1 MHRTETIDY
10 GIVLEGELWLMLDD
24 GSETRLGPG
33 DVVVQRGTDH
43 AWENRS
49 EQVVRV
55 VFVLVDGAF
64 TDELRAAIGAPQ
76 LYDQPLD

>member
-1 MHRTETIDY
+1 VEYAR
-10 GIVLEGELWLMLDD
+10 DD

-49 EQVVRV
+49 EHTVRV
-55 VFVLVDGAF
+55 VFVLVDGTF
-64 TDELRAAIGAPQ
+64 TDELRVAIGAPQ
-76 LYDQPLD
+76 LYDRPLD